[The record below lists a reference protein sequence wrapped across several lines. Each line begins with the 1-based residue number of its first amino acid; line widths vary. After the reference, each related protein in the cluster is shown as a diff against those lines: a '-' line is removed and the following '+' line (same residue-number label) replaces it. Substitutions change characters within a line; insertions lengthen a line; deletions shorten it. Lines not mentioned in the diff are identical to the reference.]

1 MNAGMAFSQFQS
13 VQGPADDRLRHTE
26 LEGYQPVSRI
36 GEVVINSFV
45 DSFEFAQLPEAVE
58 STDLDGYAAGVAPPG
73 GAIVPTVKKVEFKPH
88 FHEWA
93 TVLPGMI
100 CLSRKARN
108 ATFRN
113 YVAAE
118 TATPVIG
125 CCACLTNDDA
135 KNFYFAG
142 VCRSKTVRPIDDG
155 VGPQTDEF
163 FTLAIGGMVTMLNN
177 SKTPVFPGDMLE
189 WTFYNEDNKADG
201 RAAKRTKG
209 NPRRIAVKIA
219 SPTSERVIGRCLSF
233 AKPMDTFDLL
243 LKSC

>member
-1 MNAGMAFSQFQS
+1 MNSHISYSQFQS
-13 VQGPADDRLRHTE
+13 IQGPTDPQLRHSE
-26 LEGYQPVSRI
+26 IEGYQPVSRI
-36 GEVVINSFV
+36 GEVVINAFV
-45 DSFEFAQLPEAVE
+45 DAYEHGQISAEGLK
-58 STDLDGYAAGVAPPG
+58 
-73 GAIVPTVKKVEFKPH
+73 GAEITGANVGNDKIIEPKPY

-125 CCACLTNDDA
+125 CAAGLKATDA

-155 VGPQTDEF
+155 TGPSVDEF
-163 FTLAIGGMVTMLNN
+163 FTLHIGGMVVRG
-177 SKTPVFPGDMLE
+177 TP
-189 WTFYNEDNKADG
+189 TAD
-201 RAAKRTKG
+201 
-209 NPRRIAVKIA
+209 P
-219 SPTSERVIGRCLSF
+219 
-233 AKPMDTFDLL
+233 
-243 LKSC
+243 

>member
-1 MNAGMAFSQFQS
+1 MSNMNAGMAFSQFQS
-13 VQGPADDRLRHTE
+13 VQGPVDDRLRHSE
-26 LEGYQPVSRI
+26 LEGYQPISRI

-45 DSFEFAQLPEAVE
+45 DAYEFAQLPEALPQE
-58 STDLDGYAAGVAPPG
+58 KLDGGAAG
-73 GAIVPTVKKVEFKPH
+73 GATVEFKPH

-100 CLSRKARN
+100 CVSRKARN

-155 VGPQTDEF
+155 VGPQVDEF
-163 FTLAIGGMVTMLNN
+163 FTLAIGGMVTMINN
-177 SKTPVFPGDMLE
+177 SKDPIFPGDMIE
-189 WTFYNEDNKADG
+189 WTVRPTVRIISPSNPTHTRPRLHSSTTRRTRTTAAPPSAPRPT
-201 RAAKRTKG
+201 RAASASRL
-209 NPRRIAVKIA
+209 RRRRA
-219 SPTSERVIGRCLSF
+219 S
-233 AKPMDTFDLL
+233 A
-243 LKSC
+243 